1 MSESKGARPTGVLSN
16 ERVVW
21 TGVIPNWMTADGG
34 HANERP
40 AEHRKRQLDLIRGR
54 GWGGVSLV
62 SQEPFGEA
70 EVHIE
75 LADEGLHL
83 LVYLP
88 NTEGEEPALNAYLRA
103 DGLKVEEIHHS
114 KDG

>member
-1 MSESKGARPTGVLSN
+1 MPRTPRPQGKLAN

-21 TGVIPNWMTADGG
+21 TGAIPNWLTYDGG
-34 HANERP
+34 DDNERP
-40 AEHRKRQLDLIRGR
+40 AEHRKRRLNLVRGR
-54 GWGGVSLV
+54 GWGGISLV
-62 SQEPFGEA
+62 SQEAFGEA

-88 NTEGEEPALNAYLRA
+88 DVEGEQPALNAYLRA